1 MGRTFAVLGL
11 GRFGKKLAVSL
22 YDMGEEVMAIDRNP
36 ELVEAV
42 SSSVTYAIEADVS
55 NADALKGVN
64 IGEIDTVIV
73 AMGSDL
79 TASIMAVMVSK
90 EQGVPHVIAKAAD
103 ERMGEI
109 LKKVG
114 ADRIIFPE
122 EDTGLRIARKLSSDS
137 FLDFFDIDDNLCLV
151 EIKPKPEWIGKNLI
165 ELQLR
170 DKYRMNV
177 VAIKD
182 HSEMR
187 SFIDP
192 KRPLEDDTELLVII
206 EKDDLKYIK

>member
-1 MGRTFAVLGL
+1 MSRSIAVLGL
-11 GRFGKKLAVSL
+11 GRFGKKLALSL
-22 YDMGEEVMAIDRNP
+22 YDMGEEVMAIDKNA

-42 SSSVTYAIEADVS
+42 SGGVTYAVEADVS

-64 IGEIDTVIV
+64 IGDMDTVVV

-114 ADRIIFPE
+114 ADKIIFPE
-122 EDTGLRIARKLSSDS
+122 EFRLSQVVLEMSYLLLLRFHYKM
-137 FLDFFDIDDNLCLV
+137 
-151 EIKPKPEWIGKNLI
+151 
-165 ELQLR
+165 Q
-170 DKYRMNV
+170 
-177 VAIKD
+177 
-182 HSEMR
+182 
-187 SFIDP
+187 
-192 KRPLEDDTELLVII
+192 LVI
-206 EKDDLKYIK
+206 LPLFLPLSHFP